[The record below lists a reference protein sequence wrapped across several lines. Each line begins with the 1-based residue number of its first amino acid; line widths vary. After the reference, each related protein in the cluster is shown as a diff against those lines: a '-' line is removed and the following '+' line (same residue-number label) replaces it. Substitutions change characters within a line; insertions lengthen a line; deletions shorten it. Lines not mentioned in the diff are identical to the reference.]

1 MEDNKIK
8 FAYYLEDWEFDI
20 DNKKVLKKEAGEV
33 ATTEYLSEMKGHIFC
48 PECSAPLFKSPE
60 NKEFD
65 TNGRKAFFAHGRK
78 YSPDCNL
85 RVKKAE
91 GKRYVSEE
99 LAKKAIEDEEL
110 VIVKHFMKEKP
121 VLPKIDN
128 PQEYQGDPVEDI
140 NGELANVPIGRHN
153 GEIFSLPS
161 KITTVRGLC
170 RNFNKNIYKYFHL
183 PGRKNAIQLKNLL
196 VDVKTVQ
203 NVDDVPRLYFAKVEG
218 SSNCGPTPQNIRQ
231 TMFEYPPGE
240 YVDFCL
246 KAIDLNSREHGIDDN
261 SKGKVVIM
269 YGTVTKSGIGLCI
282 EGIGWGE
289 FSVLADKYIDLLN
302 KGN

>member
-1 MEDNKIK
+1 MEDNNLIK
-8 FAYYLEDWEFDI
+8 FAYYLEDWDFETGK
-20 DNKKVLKKEAGEV
+20 KKVLKKEAEEL
-33 ATTEYLSEMKGHIFC
+33 ATTEYLPEMKGHIFC
-48 PECSAPLFKSPE
+48 PECSVPLFKSPE

-65 TNGRKAFFAHGRK
+65 TNGRKSFFAHGRK

-99 LAKKAIEDEEL
+99 QAKKAIEDEEL
-110 VIVKHFMKEKP
+110 VIVKGFMKAKP
-121 VLPKIDN
+121 VPPKIDN

-140 NGELANVPIGRHN
+140 DGELADVPIGRHN
-153 GEIFSLPS
+153 GESFSLPS
-161 KITTVRGLC
+161 RITTVRGLC
-170 RNFNKNIYKYFHL
+170 RNFNKNMYKYFHL

-196 VDVKTVQ
+196 VDIKTVQ
-203 NVDDVPRLYFAKVEG
+203 NIDDVPRLYFAKVK
-218 SSNCGPTPQNIRQ
+218 SSFNCGPTPQNIRQ
-231 TMFEYPPGE
+231 TMFEYPRGE

-246 KAIDLNSREHGIDDN
+246 KAIDLSSREHGIDDN

-269 YGTVTKSGIGLCI
+269 YGTVTDSGIGLSI

-289 FSVLADKYIDLLN
+289 FAVLADKYIDLL
-302 KGN
+302 